1 VARMI
6 SHQYDGIPVY
16 GSVVDP
22 WGSIIE
28 LLFLG

>member
-1 VARMI
+1 MACMI

-22 WGSIIE
+22 WGSRITV
-28 LLFLG
+28 LFLG